1 MAAADLGSQRGLS
14 QVRPRDGA
22 GAQWGMA
29 QSREPG
35 LQQHGAPGRNR
46 AACGQSH
53 RRADDVRGHLSV
65 KPTEQNKQRKQS
77 HRCRQHVDG
86 SLGGGASGCPWK
98 PVSGKGLSLPE
109 ASRQHLVKSQRK
121 PGDAPRDPA
130 SGSVLSPVGSPA
142 GPPKRPEPPGTCPS
156 PTDVVSQVGPSQPR
170 TVTRRGRESQGR
182 KRVARPRGNKG
193 HALAGTER

>member
-1 MAAADLGSQRGLS
+1 MGHGSEQTQACSNTEPL
-14 QVRPRDGA
+14 DGTVLPA
-22 GAQWGMA
+22 V
-29 QSREPG
+29 SHTE
-35 LQQHGAPGRNR
+35 GRTTYEVT
-46 AACGQSH
+46 C
-53 RRADDVRGHLSV
+53 L
-65 KPTEQNKQRKQS
+65 KPTEQNKQTKQS

-109 ASRQHLVKSQRK
+109 ASRQHLVKPQRK